1 MTTLPT
7 ESIVTTPITRAY
19 LDRDPSVTDRF
30 QRLSIDAEFC
40 AQRSKHGAS
49 RSRLVDLAT
58 TSMRGLDLSTEQRL
72 ALDVL
77 RDASSVVV
85 TTGQQIGL
93 YGGPMYTLYKIRTA
107 VEESRRL
114 TASTAVPSVTVF
126 WLEDNDHDAAEAA
139 STRLLAADGAV
150 TDLNAWDGSDERRSV
165 SARVITGQMADMVE
179 AGAATFTGHFA
190 DVTRQRMLDAYA
202 IGRSWS
208 DAFLAVLQPY
218 LAAWGVIVVRGS
230 DVIAAGLHLPILMR
244 EVDAPGSMSA
254 ATSAGTQT
262 LLERGFAA
270 QATTGSM
277 LFFGSD
283 ANGRQRCS
291 IDGDTVT
298 IGSEAFTTQAF
309 AQLVKD
315 HPERFTPNVL
325 ARPVVQD
332 AVLPTVISVLGSAEI
347 AYQAQLRELYEL
359 CGVPMPYLVLR
370 NGATLLDARTERLL
384 AKDGH
389 TLSWFMRSSEEL
401 ERATADLLTSDVLP
415 DTETRNANLQS
426 LLAPYLT
433 AAESIDQTLIA
444 TVRAQGAGITATL
457 EALEG
462 KLRAAAK
469 RAGAQ
474 TVDRIKGIHSIV
486 MPRGTLQER
495 NFPLGFWESRFGTA
509 ELRIIADKIAG
520 AQIGSHVVIGHSDLS
535 PRETA

>member
-1 MTTLPT
+1 MTILPT
-7 ESIVTTPITRAY
+7 ETIVTTPITRAY
-19 LDRDPSVTDRF
+19 LDRDPAITDRF
-30 QRLSIDAEFC
+30 QRLSVDAEFC
-40 AQRSKHGAS
+40 LQRSKHGAS

-58 TSMRGLDLSTEQRL
+58 ASMRGLELSSEQRS

-77 RDASSVVV
+77 RNPTSVVV

-107 VEESRRL
+107 VEEARRL
-114 TASTAVPSVTVF
+114 TASTAVPAATVF

-139 STRLLAADGAV
+139 STHLLAADGGV
-150 TDLNAWDGSDERRSV
+150 TDLNIWDGSDERRSV

-202 IGRSWS
+202 VGRSWS

-218 LAAWGVIVVRGS
+218 LAPWGVIVVRGS
-230 DVIAAGLHLPILMR
+230 DVIASGLHLPILMR
-244 EVDAPGSMSA
+244 ETEAPGSLSA
-254 ATSAGTQT
+254 ATTAGTQV
-262 LLERGFAA
+262 LLERGFTA

-283 ANGRQRCS
+283 SNGRQRCS
-291 IDGDTVT
+291 IEGDTVT
-298 IGSEAFTTQAF
+298 MGSEKFTTLAF
-309 AQLVKD
+309 AKLVQE

-389 TLSWFMRSSEEL
+389 PLSWFMRSSEDV

-415 DTETRNANLQS
+415 NTEERNATLET

-433 AAESIDQTLIA
+433 AAQSIDQTLIA

-474 TVDRIKGIHSIV
+474 TMDRIKAIHSIV

-509 ELRIIADKIAG
+509 ELRIIAEAIAS
-520 AQIGSHVVIGHSDLS
+520 QPIGTHVVMGHSDLS
-535 PRETA
+535 TREPA

>member
-7 ESIVTTPITRAY
+7 EMIVTTPITRAY
-19 LDRDPSVTDRF
+19 LDRDPAVTDRF
-30 QRLSIDAEFC
+30 QRLSVDAEFC
-40 AQRSKHGAS
+40 SQRSKHGAS

-58 TSMRGLDLSTEQRL
+58 TSMRGLELSSEQRS

-77 RDASSVVV
+77 RNPTSVAV

-114 TASTAVPSVTVF
+114 TAQTSVPSVPVF

-139 STRLLAADGAV
+139 STRLLAADGGV
-150 TDLNAWDGSDERRSV
+150 TDLNIWDGSDERRSV

-208 DAFLAVLQPY
+208 DAFLAILQPY

-230 DVIAAGLHLPILMR
+230 DVVAAGLHLPILIR
-244 EVDAPGSMSA
+244 ETESPGSMSA
-254 ATSAGTQT
+254 ATAAGTQI

-283 ANGRQRCS
+283 ANGRQRCT
-291 IDGDTVT
+291 IEGDTVT
-298 IGSEAFTTQAF
+298 MGSETLTTKEF
-309 AQLVKD
+309 AQLVRE

-347 AYQAQLRELYEL
+347 AYQAQVRELYEL

-389 TLSWFMRSSEEL
+389 QLSWFMRSSDEL
-401 ERATADLLTSDVLP
+401 DRATAELLTSDVLP
-415 DTETRNANLQS
+415 DTEMRNTTLQA

-474 TVDRIKGIHSIV
+474 TVDRIKAIHSIV

-495 NFPLGFWESRFGTA
+495 NFPLGFWESRFGTD
-509 ELRIIADKIAG
+509 ELRIIADTITSAP
-520 AQIGSHVVIGHSDLS
+520 IGSHVVIGHSDLS
-535 PRETA
+535 PRESA